1 MDWRIKWNRFIFYL
15 ITTDPNSRTTAPTD
29 LKSAGIPGKICAK
42 KDVHDTLPKSRC
54 PAVKNKY
61 QMAYFNETEYKKF
74 SVDNLC
80 EQYSYKPS
88 HSHAVLQLYQVDS

>member
-1 MDWRIKWNRFIFYL
+1 MKPFHFFL

-29 LKSAGIPGKICAK
+29 LKSAGIPGKRCAK

-61 QMAYFNETEYKKF
+61 HNGIF
-74 SVDNLC
+74 
-80 EQYSYKPS
+80 
-88 HSHAVLQLYQVDS
+88 